1 MARVLIVED
10 EPLLRKRLSGVL
22 TANGHEI
29 LEAGNGHDGIEHLKN
44 NPPELILL
52 DMVMPDV
59 NGWGFLDYQRS
70 DKELAKIPVIVISA
84 YEGMA
89 LSAKTQGYLSKPV
102 ETEDL
107 LSTVA
112 RFVP

>member
-10 EPLLRKRLSGVL
+10 ELLLLKRLSGVL
-22 TANGHEI
+22 AAHGHEI
-29 LEAGNGHDGIEHLKN
+29 LEAASGQAAIDQLKKS
-44 NPPELILL
+44 PPDLILL

-59 NGWGFLDYQRS
+59 NGWGFLDFQRA

-89 LSAKTQGYLSKPV
+89 LSAKTDAYLPKPV
-102 ETEDL
+102 ETQDL
-107 LSTVA
+107 LA
-112 RFVP
+112 AIDRLAP